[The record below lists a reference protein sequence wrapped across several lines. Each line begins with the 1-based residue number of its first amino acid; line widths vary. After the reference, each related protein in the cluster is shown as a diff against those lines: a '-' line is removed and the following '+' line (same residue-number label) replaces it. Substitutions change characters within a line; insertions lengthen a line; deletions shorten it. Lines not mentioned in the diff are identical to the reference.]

1 MQRKLEFYY
10 PDRIEVHSPGLLPP
24 GIRLD
29 DLRAGQVPSWPRN
42 PTLASLLRDVPGGYM
57 ERVGSGVV
65 FMIGEM
71 RVLGRVPLGPAE
83 MAEKSSVSTPLPT
96 SNTATRRFS
105 RQTEG
110 SIGPT

>member
-1 MQRKLEFYY
+1 MALTKLPRAYRARWTHAERDAG
-10 PDRIEVHSPGLLPP
+10 PVRPARPQQAPRARPARVTIA
-24 GIRLD
+24 D
-29 DLRAGQVPSWPRN
+29 DGTRTEKGTGAW
-42 PTLASLLRDVPGGYM
+42 
-57 ERVGSGVV
+57 
-65 FMIGEM
+65 
-71 RVLGRVPLGPAE
+71 VPLGPAE